1 MAKSKNETGLAPK
14 KLAIG
19 ELVEFDEIVTTT
31 AFTTQFGETK
41 IVNFAKEDKVVRK
54 CFAQGGMLDF
64 LKSNP
69 GIKSLVLKKKIMDGE
84 HSYNVWSQA

>member
-1 MAKSKNETGLAPK
+1 MAKKTNDTGLEAK

-31 AFTTQFGETK
+31 AFTQYGETK
-41 IVNFAKEDKVVRK
+41 IVNFAKDDKVVRK

-69 GIKSLVLKKKIMDGE
+69 GLKSLVLKKKIMDGE
-84 HSYNVWSQA
+84 HSYNVWAQN